1 MKIALWSDLHI
12 GRRMY
17 RTDENNINKFEQAGY
32 KALDQ
37 NADIIINEKPD
48 LIINGGDIFD
58 VANPSVLAMNK
69 YAKVQRKFKSAGI
82 PTMTILGNHDFSF
95 PNRKSKCSAPEMAH
109 HTYFADYEIQTVEI
123 DGILFVMMPYIYD
136 TDANI
141 EAYLKQA
148 EQVALDSTCKKKIL
162 VTHGVTEKYYKDSLI
177 SDKIMLS
184 DKLVGLFNLVVIGH
198 IHTPFA
204 YKQKDTL
211 VISPGSLIDYQ
222 AHTDR
227 TGPSFVDTDDWSVK
241 RIKVKT
247 PHIIKKECTEADINE
262 VLKNVTEDIYHISF
276 KGDSNVIENDL
287 FIEAKNKT
295 INLVIE
301 VVQEEETVDET
312 KKKAIDDED
321 IITWV
326 AKNYP
331 DYKESF
337 EKAKEAIQ
345 K

>member
-1 MKIALWSDLHI
+1 MKLAIWSDCHI
-12 GRRMY
+12 GRRQY
-17 RTDENNINKFEQAGY
+17 RTDENNINKYEQEGY
-32 KALDQ
+32 RVA
-37 NADIIINEKPD
+37 NEYADVMIKENPD
-48 LIINGGDIFD
+48 LIICAGDVFD
-58 VANPSVLAMNK
+58 TPNPSVLAMNK
-69 YAKVQRKFKSAGI
+69 YAKVQMKFDRAGI
-82 PTMTILGNHDFSF
+82 PTMDILGNHDFSF
-95 PNRKSKCSAPEMAH
+95 PNRKSKCSAAEMAH
-109 HTYFADYEIQTVEI
+109 HTYFADYEIKTVEI

-141 EAYLKQA
+141 EAYLKQTETIA
-148 EQVALDSTCKKKIL
+148 SESSCSKKIL

-184 DKLVGLFNLVVIGH
+184 DKLVELFNLVVIGH

-204 YKQKDTL
+204 YKQKETL

-222 AHTDR
+222 AHVDR
-227 TGPSFVDTDDWSVK
+227 TGPCFIDTDDWSFK
-241 RIKVKT
+241 RIKIKT
-247 PHIIKKECTEADINE
+247 PHIIKKDCDESNINE

-276 KGDSNVIENDL
+276 KGDTSVIDNDL

-295 INLVIE
+295 INLVIDLVEDEE
-301 VVQEEETVDET
+301 VVKEEKET
-312 KKKAIDDED
+312 KLTLDLFD
-321 IITWV
+321 WV

-345 K
+345 T